1 MGMKVGLI
9 MGSDS
14 DWPLL
19 ENGVQVLERFEID
32 YEVRVLSA
40 HRTPNAAAEF
50 AQTAEEKGIE
60 VIIAA
65 AGMSAHLAGVM
76 AAHTSLPVIGIPIN
90 NGAMN
95 GLDALLS
102 TVMMPPGV
110 PVACVGIDAGL
121 NAALLA
127 TQMLSIKY
135 PELRVA
141 FSQYKKDMEQSV
153 KEKEARLQQKRIN
166 RENDQSSN

>member
-1 MGMKVGLI
+1 MKVGLI

-19 ENGVQVLERFEID
+19 EDGVQVLEKFGID

-40 HRTPNAAAEF
+40 HRTPCAAAEF
-50 AQTAEEKGIE
+50 AQNAEKNGIE

-76 AAHTSLPVIGIPIN
+76 AAHTSLPVIGIPIKN
-90 NGAMN
+90 SAMN

-141 FSQYKKDMEQSV
+141 FSEYKKDMEKSV
-153 KEKEARLQQKRIN
+153 QEKEKRLQQKRASQKN
-166 RENDQSSN
+166 EQ